1 MRTEDGYIVS
11 ECLNGDKSAFALLV
25 DKYKAVVFAIA
36 YSKLL
41 NFHDAEDIAQE
52 VFIKA
57 FQKLGMLKNY
67 DKFIVW
73 LTP

>member
-25 DKYKAVVFAIA
+25 DKYKAAVFAIA